1 MLFLR
6 GSVFKQTERAYVP
19 LKQSTKDFQNSLPF
33 ERSTWFYVTNS
44 ENFEHFQSFN
54 FETYFLGNENLF
66 KKTGVALFS

>member
-19 LKQSTKDFQNSLPF
+19 LKKSTKDIQNSLPF
-33 ERSTWFYVTNS
+33 ERSAWFYVTNS

-54 FETYFLGNENLF
+54 FETDFLENENLF
-66 KKTGVALFS
+66 KQTGVALFS